1 MPSIASIRTVIRP
14 RRKCKGVTTIAFL
27 VNPVAGMGG
36 TVGLKG
42 TDGLVE
48 EARRRGAVPA
58 AEERAVA
65 ALSSVDPK
73 GLDFL
78 TCGGAMGEDAL
89 RRAGIPSFRVV
100 YTPGAETSAAD
111 TRAAVRAFLDDGAD
125 LVLFCG
131 GDGTA
136 RDVYDAADGQVPVLG
151 IPAGVK
157 MYSGVFATRP
167 ARVGEIIARLDDLA
181 YRDGEVMDVDEE
193 AYRRGSLAVRLYG
206 YARVP
211 HLPLGVQ
218 GCKAVGEAADEERA
232 REEIAR
238 FVAGV
243 MADDVLYILGAG
255 TTTAAIARALGIEK
269 TLLGVDVVK
278 NRRLVARDACEADLL
293 RLVGGGERCRII
305 VSPIG
310 AQGFVLGR
318 GTQQISPA
326 VVRKVGADRVT
337 VVATPQKLAS
347 TPALYLDLGDPDLE
361 AEFDDAIEVV
371 SGFCIARRLPLN
383 RA

>member
-1 MPSIASIRTVIRP
+1 
-14 RRKCKGVTTIAFL
+14 VTTIAFL

-42 TDGLVE
+42 TDGLAE
-48 EARRRGAVPA
+48 EARRQGAVPQ

-65 ALSSVDPK
+65 ALSTVDT
-73 GLDFL
+73 DEVTFL
-78 TCGGAMGEDAL
+78 TCAGSMGEDAL
-89 RRAGIPSFRVV
+89 RRADPASYRVV
-100 YTPGAETSAAD
+100 YRPAVATSAAD
-111 TRAAVRAFLDDGAD
+111 TRAAVRTFLAEGVD
-125 LVLFCG
+125 LILFCG

-136 RDVYDAADGQVPVLG
+136 RDIFDVADGQVPILG

-157 MYSGVFATRP
+157 MYSGVFATSP
-167 ARVGEIIARLDDLA
+167 SCVGEIIARLDDLSL
-181 YRDGEVMDVDEE
+181 RDGEVMDVDEE
-193 AYRRGSLAVRLYG
+193 AYRNGTLATRLYG

-211 HLPLGVQ
+211 SLPSRVQ
-218 GCKAVGEAADEERA
+218 GCKEVGEAADEERA
-232 REEIAR
+232 KEEIAR
-238 FVAGV
+238 FIVDV

-255 TTTAAIARALGIEK
+255 TTTAAIARTLGIEG

-278 NRRLVARDACEADLL
+278 NRRLLARDACEVDLL
-293 RLVGGGERCRII
+293 RLVAGEERCRII

-347 TPALYLDLGDPDLE
+347 TPALYLDLGDPGLE
-361 AEFDDAIEVV
+361 ALFGDAIDVV
-371 SGFCIARRLPLN
+371 SGYCIAQRIPLIHS
-383 RA
+383 

>member
-1 MPSIASIRTVIRP
+1 M
-14 RRKCKGVTTIAFL
+14 TTIAFL
-27 VNPVAGMGG
+27 INPVAGMGG

-42 TDGLVE
+42 TDDLVE
-48 EARRRGAVPA
+48 EARCRGAVPQ

-65 ALSSVDPK
+65 ALRTVDAG
-73 GLDFL
+73 GLTIL
-78 TCGGAMGEDAL
+78 TCAGSMGAEAL
-89 RRAGIPSFRVV
+89 RLAEFTSYRVV
-100 YTPGAETSAAD
+100 YTPGEKTGAAD
-111 TRAAVRAFLDDGAD
+111 TRAAVRTFLAEGAD
-125 LVLFCG
+125 LILFCG

-136 RDVYDAADGQVPVLG
+136 RDIFDVADGTVPILG

-167 ARVGEIIARLDDLA
+167 SRVGEILARLGDLPL
-181 YRDGEVMDVDEE
+181 RDGEVMDVDEE
-193 AYRRGSLAVRLYG
+193 AYRNGTLATRLYG
-206 YARVP
+206 YAKVP
-211 HLPLGVQ
+211 SLPSSVQ

-232 REEIAR
+232 KEEIAR
-238 FVAGV
+238 FIAGV
-243 MADDVLYILGAG
+243 MADDILYIMGAG
-255 TTTAAIARALGIEK
+255 TTTAAITRFLGIEG

-278 NRRLVARDACEADLL
+278 NRRLVARDACERDLL
-293 RLVGGGERCRII
+293 RLVEGEELCRII

-347 TPALYLDLGDPDLE
+347 TPALYLDLGDPELE
-361 AEFDDAIEVV
+361 AQFGDAIDVI
-371 SGFCIARRLPLN
+371 SGYCIARRTPLIHS
-383 RA
+383 